1 MLTSRGTSDTEKY
14 LSDAPEYLR
23 NRPCELVKHCLKK
36 ISLTNFT
43 C

>member
-1 MLTSRGTSDTEKY
+1 MLTSRGMSDTEKY